1 MDQEVTDSETLQNIL
16 FLLNETHYKPRE
28 FYNMMISNKTIAN
41 LLDSDDD
48 LMNNM
53 YNALFQCFGIIIT
66 GYLSGRLGLVSHA
79 AGIGLNRFVG
89 TFALPSLIFV
99 NMAVLDL
106 SSVNLVFLGSLLV
119 SKTFVFV
126 SVALIT
132 VLVTRPPDIA
142 RAALFAI
149 FCTQSNDFAI
159 GAPIFEALYRHKHS
173 EFVNY
178 LYLVAPINLIILNP
192 FGFAM
197 MELGQEYDRH
207 ETTRRSALMGR
218 ISRNIICNPVVFMTA
233 LGVIANLVFNHSPPK
248 IITTFL
254 GTFGNAFTATA
265 LFLLGLKMVGNV
277 NKLRGEALI
286 LPLLLIA
293 AKLLVL
299 PLVIREIT
307 SIFLGNFGTIAP
319 NDKLEFTMF
328 GFLYGMIP
336 SAPAV
341 FVYASA
347 YNLEMD
353 LIASSMVLCVFFSAP
368 IMFLTAKIIS
378 VAKLDPTNNIT
389 ALINYQFNVSV
400 VAIPAS
406 LWVILVMLKKLKS
419 FPFKVI
425 FCLVVSQVVSC
436 TGVLLEYLSETPQSH
451 PLTYIQLMLS
461 IAGDMSCYIW
471 TACLAF
477 TLLIMHKPFT
487 NDFQNKI
494 LYFYM
499 ILSWGVPILLVT
511 ILMLTCQ
518 PPKFIKSDFDQNYVY
533 GVPEAAMLTS
543 VLLMSIICIVVCLV
557 LYQRRKY
564 RNHAVYSET
573 INEITPSTSKQNSE
587 SHSIETE
594 DLKEGLLYNK
604 RQTYATIE
612 DIEHIQHFL
621 LLVAQAVSM
630 FVTFSVAIWRIFGD
644 TNGLYL
650 ELAYC
655 ETSLLKGQ
663 SIFTLLIYGLNYQMI
678 NRPVVRA
685 WNKFWWGG
693 SPIELPLWEELPYD
707 TRKICDNFVCKH
719 REKCLAEITHLTR
732 WKLWKY
738 KKTFTGSELIT
749 WLVENNI
756 CQDRDDA
763 LTYAIKLWNGQ
774 ILRHLNCSESFQDSS
789 DILYTFNRR

>member
-1 MDQEVTDSETLQNIL
+1 MEFVDSQDVKDLL
-16 FLLNETHYKPRE
+16 FLLNNTHTNAKQL
-28 FYNMMISNKTIAN
+28 YNMMISNKTVIN
-41 LLDSDDD
+41 KNDSEED

-79 AGIGLNRFVG
+79 ASIGLNRFVG

-119 SKTFVFV
+119 SKTLVFV

-159 GAPIFEALYRHKHS
+159 GAPIFEALYRHHHKD
-173 EFVNY
+173 FVNY

-218 ISRNIICNPVVFMTA
+218 ISRNIICNPIVFMTA
-233 LGVIANLVFNHSPPK
+233 LGMLANLVFNHDPPK

-265 LFLLGLKMVGNV
+265 LFLLGLRMVGNV

-286 LPLLLIA
+286 LPLLLIS
-293 AKLLVL
+293 AKLIVL

-307 SIFLGNFGTIAP
+307 SICLGKFGSLSAH
-319 NDKLEFTMF
+319 DSLDLSMF

-378 VAKLDPTNNIT
+378 VAKVDPSNNIT
-389 ALINYQFNVSV
+389 ALKAYQFNVSIL
-400 VAIPAS
+400 AIPAS
-406 LWVILVMLKKLKS
+406 LWIILVMLKKLKS
-419 FPFKVI
+419 FPFKVV
-425 FCLVVSQVVSC
+425 FCLVISQVISC
-436 TGVLLEYLSETPQSH
+436 TGILLEYLSETPQSH

-461 IAGDMSCYIW
+461 IGGDISCYIW
-471 TACLAF
+471 TGCLAF

-487 NDFQNKI
+487 DEFQNKI

-499 ILSWGVPILLVT
+499 ILSWGVPILLVSV
-511 ILMLTCQ
+511 LMLTCQ
-518 PPKFIKSDFDQNYVY
+518 PPLFGKSDFDQNYVY
-533 GVPEAAMLTS
+533 GIPEAAILTII
-543 VLLMSIICIVVCLV
+543 LLSSILCTIVCLV
-557 LYQRRKY
+557 LHQRQRHKLN
-564 RNHAVYSET
+564 RQIVYSKSV
-573 INEITPSTSKQNSE
+573 NDDGQSTSKQSVD
-587 SHSIETE
+587 SHIIDTE
-594 DLKEGLLYNK
+594 DLKGLLYENETNIIANNEYIK
-604 RQTYATIE
+604 
-612 DIEHIQHFL
+612 HFL
-621 LLVAQAVSM
+621 LLVLQAVAM
-630 FVTFSVAIWRIFGD
+630 FVTFSVAIWRIFGE

-655 ETSLLKGQ
+655 ETSLMRGQ
-663 SIFTLLIYGLNYQMI
+663 SIFALLIYGINYHSI
-678 NRPVVRA
+678 NMPIVRA

-693 SPIELPLWEELPYD
+693 SPIECPSWEELPYD
-707 TRKICDNFVCKH
+707 TRKTCDNFVFKY

-749 WLVENNI
+749 WLIENNI
-756 CQDRDDA
+756 CANRDDA
-763 LTYAIKLWNGQ
+763 LGYAVKLWNGQ
-774 ILRHLNCSESFQDSS
+774 VLRHLNCTEHFQDVSN
-789 DILYTFNRR
+789 ILYTFNRR

>member
-1 MDQEVTDSETLQNIL
+1 MTVKS
-16 FLLNETHYKPRE
+16 LLNETHSKPE
-28 FYNMMISNKTIAN
+28 DLYNIMISNRTMASF
-41 LLDSDDD
+41 LDSDDD

-53 YNALFQCFGIIIT
+53 YNALFLCFGIIIT
-66 GYLSGRLGLVSHA
+66 GYFSGRLGLVSHA
-79 AGIGLNRFVG
+79 AAIGLNRFVG

-106 SSVNLVFLGSLLV
+106 SSVNLVFLSSLLI

-126 SVALIT
+126 SVAVIT
-132 VLVTRPPDIA
+132 VLVTKPPDMA

-159 GAPIFEALYRHKHS
+159 GAPIFEALYKHTHS

-197 MELGQEYDRH
+197 MELGREYNRH
-207 ETTRRSALMGR
+207 ETTKHSAVMGR

-233 LGVIANLVFNHSPPK
+233 LGVIASLVYNHNPPK

-265 LFLLGLKMVGNV
+265 LFLLGLKMVGNI

-299 PLVIREIT
+299 PLVIREVT
-307 SIFLGNFGTIAP
+307 SILLGNFGSLNP
-319 NDKLEFTMF
+319 DDKLSFTMF

-341 FVYASA
+341 FVYASS

-353 LIASSMVLCVFFSAP
+353 LIASSMVLCVCFSAP

-389 ALINYQFNVSV
+389 ALKNYQFNVSV

-419 FPFKVI
+419 FPYKVV
-425 FCLVVSQVVSC
+425 FCLVISQVISC
-436 TGVLLEYLSETPQSH
+436 TGILLEYLSETPQNH
-451 PLTYIQLMLS
+451 PLTYIQLLLS
-461 IAGDMSCYIW
+461 IAGDLSCYIW

-477 TLLIMHKPFT
+477 TLLIMDKPFT
-487 NDFQNKI
+487 DYFKRRI

-499 ILSWGVPILLVT
+499 IISWGIPILLVSV
-511 ILMLTCQ
+511 LMLTCQ
-518 PPKFIKSDFDQNYVY
+518 PPSFIKTDFDQNYVY
-533 GVPEAAMLTS
+533 GVPEAVTLTT
-543 VLLMSIICIVVCLV
+543 VLLMSIICVVVCLV
-557 LYQRRKY
+557 LHQRQK
-564 RNHAVYSET
+564 HKLVKQVIYSNS
-573 INEITPSTSKQNSE
+573 INSDVQSTSKETLE
-587 SHSIETE
+587 SHQNTE
-594 DLKEGLLYNK
+594 DFKEGLLFE
-604 RQTYATIE
+604 RQNSFIE
-612 DIEHIQHFL
+612 NDANIQHFI
-621 LLVAQAVSM
+621 LLVAQAVTM

-650 ELAYC
+650 ELAYS
-655 ETSLLKGQ
+655 EISLLKGQ
-663 SIFTLLIYGLNYQMI
+663 SIFTLLIYGFDYQMI
-678 NRPVVRA
+678 WRPVART

-693 SPIELPLWEELPYD
+693 IPIELPLWEELPYD
-707 TRKICDNFVCKH
+707 TRKICDNFVSLH
-719 REKCLAEITHLTR
+719 REKCLAEISHLTR

-738 KKTFTGSELIT
+738 KKTFTGAELIT
-749 WLVENNI
+749 WLVDNNI

-763 LTYAIKLWNGQ
+763 LNYAIKLWNGQ
-774 ILRHLNCSESFQDSS
+774 VLRHLNCSECFQDTNN
-789 DILYTFNRR
+789 ILYTFNRR

>member
-1 MDQEVTDSETLQNIL
+1 MEITDSEALKDVL
-16 FLLNETHYKPRE
+16 FLLNSTHTNAKQ
-28 FYNMMISNKTIAN
+28 FYNMMVSNKTAIN
-41 LLDSDDD
+41 TSDSDED

-66 GYLSGRLGLVSHA
+66 GYMSGRLGLVSHA

-99 NMAVLDL
+99 NMAVLEL
-106 SSVNLVFLGSLLV
+106 SSVNLVFLGSLLL
-119 SKTFVFV
+119 SKTLVFV

-159 GAPIFEALYRHKHS
+159 GAPIFEALYRHQHS
-173 EFVNY
+173 EFVQY

-197 MELGQEYDRH
+197 MELGQEYNRH

-233 LGVIANLVFNHSPPK
+233 LGMIANLVFNHDPPK

-265 LFLLGLKMVGNV
+265 LFLLGLRMVGNIS
-277 NKLRGEALI
+277 KLRGEALI

-299 PLVIREIT
+299 PLVIRELT
-307 SIFLGNFGTIAP
+307 SIFLGKFGTVNA
-319 NDKLEFTMF
+319 DDSLAFSMF

-378 VAKLDPTNNIT
+378 VAKLDPSNNIT
-389 ALINYQFNVSV
+389 ALKGYQFNVSIL
-400 VAIPAS
+400 AIPAS
-406 LWVILVMLKKLKS
+406 LWIILVMLKKLKS
-419 FPFKVI
+419 LPFKVV
-425 FCLVVSQVVSC
+425 FCLVISQVISC

-451 PLTYIQLMLS
+451 PLTYVQLMLS

-471 TACLAF
+471 TACLAY

-487 NDFQNKI
+487 DEFQNKI
-494 LYFYM
+494 IYFYM
-499 ILSWGVPILLVT
+499 IISWGVPILLVSV
-511 ILMLTCQ
+511 LMLTCQ
-518 PPKFIKSDFDQNYVY
+518 PPLFIKSDFDQNYVY
-533 GVPEAAMLTS
+533 GTPEAATLTTI
-543 VLLMSIICIVVCLV
+543 LLSSIICTVVCLV
-557 LYQRRKY
+557 LHQRLKHKIIRPI
-564 RNHAVYSET
+564 VYSET
-573 INEITPSTSKQNSE
+573 INDVQSTSKQSMDT
-587 SHSIETE
+587 HCIDTD
-594 DLKEGLLYNK
+594 DLKQGLLYDTETNVMDNNEYIK
-604 RQTYATIE
+604 
-612 DIEHIQHFL
+612 HFL
-621 LLVAQAVSM
+621 LLIMQAVAM
-630 FVTFSVAIWRIFGD
+630 FVTFSVAIWRIFGE

-650 ELAYC
+650 ELAYS
-655 ETSLLKGQ
+655 ETSLMRGQ
-663 SIFTLLIYGLNYQMI
+663 SIFTLLIYGINYQSI
-678 NRPVVRA
+678 NMPIVRT

-693 SPIELPLWEELPYD
+693 SPIECPSWEELPYD
-707 TRKICDNFVCKH
+707 TRKTCDNFMFKH

-738 KKTFTGSELIT
+738 KKTFTGSELVT

-756 CQDRDDA
+756 CSSRDDA
-763 LTYAIKLWNGQ
+763 LGYSIKLWNGQ
-774 ILRHLNCSESFQDSS
+774 VLRHLNCTEHFQDVSN
-789 DILYTFNRR
+789 ILYTFNRR